1 MRTHIK
7 KKMRLVKLLVVH
19 DTIYKYITSQH
30 DIVIIEQQQLN
41 LSFGRGFF
49 LLKKQETNKIFRCIL
64 FSIDDF
70 KKTFLFTNYFFYC
83 NLYLK

>member
-49 LLKKQETNKIFRCIL
+49 
-64 FSIDDF
+64 
-70 KKTFLFTNYFFYC
+70 Y
-83 NLYLK
+83 